1 MRLAIVEDNPVLLQK
16 LSVALNGEPDISVVG
31 AYASAE
37 AALDTIGSAAADVLL
52 VDIGLPG
59 MSGIELIRIMRDR
72 MPDADIIAHTVLD
85 DRDTVFAAIR
95 SGAYGYVL
103 KGGGL
108 DELMDALRQLSQG
121 GAPMSPKIARKIIRE
136 FHEESTR
143 KAADENLLSQREREV
158 LREIEKGMSYKQI
171 AEACAISPHTVN
183 AHIKNIYKKLQARD
197 RKEALITARKKG
209 LL

>member
-1 MRLAIVEDNPVLLQK
+1 MRLAIVEDNPVMLQK
-16 LSVALNGEPDISVVG
+16 LSVALNGEPDVSVVG

-37 AALDTIGSAAADVLL
+37 EALGMIEKTAADVLL

-72 MPDADIIAHTVLD
+72 MPEADIIAHTVLD

-95 SGAYGYVL
+95 AGAYGYVL

-108 DELMDALRQLSQG
+108 DELMGALRQLSQG
-121 GAPMSPKIARKIIRE
+121 GAPMSPKIARKVIRE
-136 FHEESTR
+136 FHDVQ
-143 KAADENLLSQREREV
+143 KADDEFLLSAREREI

-171 AEACAISPHTVN
+171 SDTFGISSHTVN

-197 RKEALITARKKG
+197 RKEALTVARKKG
-209 LL
+209 II

>member
-1 MRLAIVEDNPVLLQK
+1 MRLAIVEDNPVLRQK

-31 AYASAE
+31 AYGTAE
-37 AALDTIGSAAADVLL
+37 EALGSIRADAADVLL

-59 MSGIELIRIMRDR
+59 MSGVEFIRLMRDR
-72 MPDADIIAHTVLD
+72 MPEADIIAHTVLE
-85 DRDTVFAAIR
+85 DRETVFAAIR
-95 SGAYGYVL
+95 AGAYGYVL

-108 DELMDALRQLSQG
+108 GELMAALRQLSQG

-136 FHEESTR
+136 FHEPGARKES
-143 KAADENLLSQREREV
+143 DESLLSAREREV

-171 AEACAISPHTVN
+171 ADACSISPHTVN
-183 AHIKNIYKKLQARD
+183 AHVKNIYKKLQARD
-197 RKEALITARKKG
+197 RTEALLMARKKG

>member
-1 MRLAIVEDNPVLLQK
+1 MRLAIVEDNPVMLQK

-37 AALDTIGSAAADVLL
+37 EALRTIGATAANVLL

-72 MPDADIIAHTVLD
+72 MPEADIIAHTVLD

-95 SGAYGYVL
+95 AGAYGYVL

-108 DELMDALRQLSQG
+108 GELMEALRQLSQG

-136 FHEESTR
+136 FHELGPR
-143 KAADENLLSQREREV
+143 KEEDLLSQREREI
-158 LREIEKGMSYKQI
+158 LREIEMGMSYKQI
-171 AEACAISPHTVN
+171 AETCTISPHTVN
-183 AHIKNIYKKLQARD
+183 AHVKNIYKKLQARD
-197 RKEALITARKKG
+197 RKEALSAARKKG